1 MLEETERVGKARL
14 EAAQCLERILVE
26 CKRMRTD
33 RANRVKMVCT
43 EKFFFVKLLSFNCYQ
58 VLLPAVGHVLHVSSS
73 LHSFRYKSFI
83 EW

>member
-1 MLEETERVGKARL
+1 VLEETERVGKARL

-43 EKFFFVKLLSFNCYQ
+43 EKYLFC
-58 VLLPAVGHVLHVSSS
+58 
-73 LHSFRYKSFI
+73 
-83 EW
+83 